1 MEIWRNQH
9 RAERSPLRRSGR
21 WRAYCCLWM
30 LYGQIC
36 VVVLPGCA
44 WVRAQA
50 QRRSDDC
57 QKLCSQADQAHE
69 SGERDQ
75 ADRLLNQ
82 ALRKSPRDLEAK
94 RQLAESLWNAGRQ
107 QEALS
112 QLTRLADEHPLDLRL
127 AVTLAD
133 WLTTVGQYD
142 QALARLRPALTVEP
156 VAPRALELKA
166 EIETAQGFDEAALAT
181 YQRLSHQ
188 EGSQA
193 AALIQMGKIHLR
205 RGQPDR
211 AAPLFRTVLAHPRA
225 TSAQQQ
231 MAQWELGVAYA
242 QTERWSDAVAQMA
255 PVAPLRNMTADDWHA
270 VAYAYFRAGNLSE
283 SQDATNH
290 ALQIEPRHL
299 AAQELAAVLWQNE
312 SLRVGSKD
320 ALLSTGFERFEEP
333 VRSPQR

>member
-1 MEIWRNQH
+1 MEIWRNRH
-9 RAERSPLRRSGR
+9 RGSPTDLRRQRR
-21 WRAYCCLWM
+21 WRTCYCLWT
-30 LYGQIC
+30 LYGLIG
-36 VVVLPGCA
+36 VVVMPGCA

-50 QRRSDDC
+50 QRESDDC
-57 QKLCSQADQAHE
+57 QKLCSQADRAQE
-69 SGERDQ
+69 SGQTDQ

-82 ALRKSPRDLEAK
+82 ALRKSPRDVEVQ

-112 QLTRLADEHPLDLRL
+112 QMKRLSDEHSLDLRL
-127 AVTLAD
+127 AVILAD
-133 WLTTVGQYD
+133 WLASVGQYD
-142 QALARLRPALTVEP
+142 QAMARLQPALMTEP
-156 VAPRALELKA
+156 IAPRALELKA
-166 EIETAQGFDEAALAT
+166 EIETAQGSDEAALVT

-211 AAPLFRTVLAHPRA
+211 AAPLFRTVLMHPRA

-242 QTERWSDAVAQMA
+242 QSERWSDAVAQMA

-299 AAQELAAVLWQNE
+299 AAQELAAVLWQTE
-312 SLRVGSKD
+312 PQRVGSKD

-333 VRSPQR
+333 IRSPQR